1 MSGDGRVRRRRR
13 LAAVSFALSV
23 VLGAAGAAYFL
34 SRGEPATAALVA
46 VVLAL
51 AGWWEYRR
59 KLADLRDQLRS
70 EAE

>member
-13 LAAVSFALSV
+13 LAAASFALSFA
-23 VLGAAGAAYFL
+23 LGAAAAVYFL
-34 SRGEPATAALVA
+34 SRGEPVTAALVA
-46 VVLAL
+46 VLLVL